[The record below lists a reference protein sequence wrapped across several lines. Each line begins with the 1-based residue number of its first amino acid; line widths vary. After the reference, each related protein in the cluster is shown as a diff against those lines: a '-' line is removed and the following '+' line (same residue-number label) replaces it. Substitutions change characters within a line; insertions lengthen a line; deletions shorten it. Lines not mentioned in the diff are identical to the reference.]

1 MQNFVAFS
9 EYMKFNLILVQKY
22 LIDNITNASFFGMVI
37 NIKPADS
44 NDLLEEGDHKRDI
57 TEDVSRVF

>member
-1 MQNFVAFS
+1 M
-9 EYMKFNLILVQKY
+9 QKY

-44 NDLLEEGDHKRDI
+44 NDLLEEGGQPNQDHGNLLKGIGNKTVR
-57 TEDVSRVF
+57 T

>member
-1 MQNFVAFS
+1 MQKICKIHTIFVLF
-9 EYMKFNLILVQKY
+9 FVQKY

-44 NDLLEEGDHKRDI
+44 NDLLEEGGQPNQDHGNLL
-57 TEDVSRVF
+57 